1 MTGLLEPFESS
12 CGVFLVLSAV
22 LRTIREHALLR
33 AGDRVLVGI
42 SGGPDSTALLHALV
56 TLAPRLGIFVQ
67 AACVDHRLRP
77 ESTEEAREV
86 VRRCHAL
93 GVDCAILCVDVAA
106 VKKAHVSL
114 QAAARDAR
122 LAALDGAAARSGCA
136 KVALGH
142 TVDDQAETV
151 LFRIVRGTG
160 LAGLAG
166 IPYERGRFI
175 RPLLDIR
182 RTQILAYSHKRK
194 LAYVSDPSNANRRF
208 ARSRIRHDI
217 LPLLAEENPRIV
229 DALLGLAH
237 EAQAGR
243 GRAWRAALP
252 SDLYLPGKTARV
264 IERLVREAAGTR
276 TVSVPSGEIVVTYGH
291 VAFVPQAPS
300 SEPAIAPEAII
311 EQPGTYRVLPPPAP
325 GIDITAT
332 PHDSAGSFP
341 KVFSALPCS
350 GSAGQGPASR
360 PRPCHESA
368 TFDRGKLDWPLRLRP
383 IRPGD
388 RMAPRDGR
396 GSRKLSDL
404 LIDAKIPRRERALL
418 PVLCDALGVILF
430 VPGLRPAQCGR
441 PTDDTRD
448 WLQVHVLR

>member
-1 MTGLLEPFESS
+1 M
-12 CGVFLVLSAV
+12 
-22 LRTIREHALLR
+22 
-33 AGDRVLVGI
+33 
-42 SGGPDSTALLHALV
+42 ALLHALV
-56 TLAPRLGIFVQ
+56 TLAPRLRVVVQ

-77 ESTEEAREV
+77 ESAEEAREV
-86 VRRCHAL
+86 VRRCRAL
-93 GVDCAILCVDVAA
+93 SVDCEILPVDVAA
-106 VKKAHVSL
+106 AKKAHVSL

-122 LAALDGAAARSGCA
+122 LAALDTAAERSGCTR
-136 KVALGH
+136 VALGH

-166 IPYERGRFI
+166 IPYERDRFI

-182 RTQILAYSHKRK
+182 RTQILAYLHKRK
-194 LAYVSDPSNANRRF
+194 LDYVSDPSNANRRF

-217 LPLLAEENPRIV
+217 LPLLARENPRVV
-229 DALLGLAH
+229 DALLGLVQ
-237 EAQAGR
+237 EAQAGP
-243 GRAWRAALP
+243 GRAWRADLP
-252 SDLYLPGKTARV
+252 SDLYLPGQTVRV
-264 IERLVREAAGTR
+264 IERLVREAEGTR
-276 TVSVPSGEIVVTYGH
+276 TVSVSSGEIVVTYGR

-300 SEPAIAPEAII
+300 WKPDTVAEASI
-311 EQPGTYRVLPPPAP
+311 EQPGTYRLLPPPAP
-325 GIDITAT
+325 GISVTAASRDLDGN
-332 PHDSAGSFP
+332 PSNGLP
-341 KVFSALPCS
+341 ALPRS
-350 GSAGQGPASR
+350 GSAGQSPASR

-368 TFDRGKLDWPLRLRP
+368 AFDRGRLDWPLRLRQ

-418 PVLCDALGVILF
+418 PVLCDALGTILF
-430 VPGLRPAQCGR
+430 VPGLRPAECGR
-441 PTDDTRD
+441 PTEHTRD